1 MLEPE
6 RTKTKINTTIILE
19 IQNADEIKLLMDK
32 QSEILMELQ
41 ENVDAICAARLRLV
55 ANAQPT
61 AGTSDHHSSS
71 DIK

>member
-19 IQNADEIKLLMDK
+19 IQNADEIKRLMDR
-32 QSEILMELQ
+32 QREILMELQ
-41 ENVDAICAARLRLV
+41 DNVGEICAARLRLV
-55 ANAQPT
+55 ANAQPS
-61 AGTSDHHSSS
+61 AGTSDHASSS